1 MLKVAKFGGTSMADA
16 VQFKKVHTIVKSDD
30 DRKFV
35 VVSAPGK
42 RFKED
47 NKITDLLYLTHAH
60 IKYSVP
66 YAPVFKIIEDR
77 FNLIKEE
84 LNLTID
90 LEHEF
95 KVIKEN
101 LDNKCEEDYIVSR
114 GEYLSAKLLADYM
127 QCDFIDAK
135 DVIFF
140 DYDGTVNKDK
150 TQEKLIEVLNNSKK
164 AIIPGFYGSYPDGSI
179 KTFSRGGSD
188 ITGSIIASAAGADI
202 YENWTDVSGFLMA
215 DPRIIKN
222 PKPIKKITYQELREL
237 SYMGASVLHDEAIF
251 PARQA
256 GIPINIRNTNEPDN
270 PGTIIVGDD
279 AIVNNDDDDHIITG
293 IAGKKNFAVF
303 YIHKEHMANEVGII
317 KNALEI
323 FEKRGISIDHVP
335 SGIDSFSIVLP
346 SESVERITHEI
357 VEELKTKCK
366 TESVH
371 VYKNL
376 SLITTVG
383 VKMAYQPGISAKLF
397 TALGEN
403 NINIRMIDQGS
414 SEINIIVGVEDK
426 DFEKTIKAIYNAFV
440 KWWNKKRAHNDVPFS
455 IQIHLFNLNLM
466 LCYFMYPPTIDLM
479 SFTVMYALGAVCFM
493 ILTASGIFFLFNWMN
508 KRIFLLSSLPLPS
521 IIVTP

>member
-16 VQFKKVHTIVKSDD
+16 VQFKKVYDIIKSED

-42 RFKED
+42 RFKDD

-66 YAPVFKIIEDR
+66 YAPVLKIIEER
-77 FNLIKEE
+77 FNLIKNE

-90 LEHEF
+90 LEYEF
-95 KVIKEN
+95 NVIKEN
-101 LDNKCEEDYIVSR
+101 LNNKCHEDYIVSR
-114 GEYLSAKLLADYM
+114 GEYLSAMLLADYLK
-127 QCDFIDAK
+127 CDFIDAK

-140 DYDGTVNKDK
+140 NYDGTVNKEK
-150 TQEKLIEVLNNSKK
+150 THEKLMAVLNNPNK
-164 AIIPGFYGSYPDGSI
+164 AVIPGFYGSYPDGSI

-188 ITGSIIASAAGADI
+188 ITGSIIASAAGADV

-215 DPRIIKN
+215 DPRIVNN
-222 PKPIKKITYQELREL
+222 PKQIKKITYQELREL

-270 PGTIIVGDD
+270 PGTIIVSDDEKVHEGNGD
-279 AIVNNDDDDHIITG
+279 NHIITG
-293 IAGKKNFAVF
+293 VAGRKNFAVF
-303 YIHKEHMANEVGII
+303 YIHKEHMANEVGVI
-317 KNALEI
+317 KNALEV
-323 FEKRGISIDHVP
+323 FEDRGLSIDHIP

-346 SESVERITHEI
+346 AESVERITHEI
-357 VEELKTKCK
+357 VEELKIKCK
-366 TESVH
+366 AESVD

-383 VKMAYQPGISAKLF
+383 IKMAYKPGISAKLF
-397 TALGEN
+397 TALGGN

-426 DFEKTIKAIYNAFV
+426 DFEKAIQAIYNAFV
-440 KWWNKKRAHNDVPFS
+440 E
-455 IQIHLFNLNLM
+455 
-466 LCYFMYPPTIDLM
+466 
-479 SFTVMYALGAVCFM
+479 
-493 ILTASGIFFLFNWMN
+493 
-508 KRIFLLSSLPLPS
+508 
-521 IIVTP
+521 

>member
-1 MLKVAKFGGTSMADA
+1 MLKVAKFGGTSMANA
-16 VQFKKVHTIVKSDD
+16 AQFKKVREIVTSDD

-60 IKYSVP
+60 IKYSIP
-66 YAPVFKIIEDR
+66 YTPVFKIIEER
-77 FNLIKEE
+77 FNSIKEE
-84 LNLTID
+84 LNLHID
-90 LEHEF
+90 LEQEF
-95 KVIKEN
+95 KVIKEK
-101 LDNKCEEDYIVSR
+101 LDSKCEEDYIVSR
-114 GEYLSAKLLADYM
+114 GEYLSAMLLADYL

-140 DYDGTVNKDK
+140 NYDGTVDKDK
-150 TQEKLIEVLNNSKK
+150 THEKLAKTLKSSKK

-188 ITGSIIASAAGADI
+188 ITGSIISSAAGADI

-215 DPRIIKN
+215 DPRIVEN
-222 PKPIKKITYQELREL
+222 PKQIKKITYQELREL
-237 SYMGASVLHDEAIF
+237 SYMGASVLHDEAVF

-270 PGTIIVGDD
+270 PGTIIVSDD
-279 AIVNNDDDDHIITG
+279 EKTHESNADDYIITG

-317 KNALEI
+317 KSALEV
-323 FEKRGISIDHVP
+323 FEDRGISIDHIP

-346 SESVERITHEI
+346 SESIERITHEI
-357 VEELKTKCK
+357 VEELKAKCK
-366 TESVH
+366 TESVYVH
-371 VYKNL
+371 KNL

-383 VKMAYQPGISAKLF
+383 IKMAYKPGISAKLF
-397 TALGEN
+397 TALGDG
-403 NINIRMIDQGS
+403 NINIRMINQGS

-426 DFEKTIKAIYNAFV
+426 DFEKAIRAIYGAFV
-440 KWWNKKRAHNDVPFS
+440 K
-455 IQIHLFNLNLM
+455 
-466 LCYFMYPPTIDLM
+466 
-479 SFTVMYALGAVCFM
+479 
-493 ILTASGIFFLFNWMN
+493 
-508 KRIFLLSSLPLPS
+508 
-521 IIVTP
+521 